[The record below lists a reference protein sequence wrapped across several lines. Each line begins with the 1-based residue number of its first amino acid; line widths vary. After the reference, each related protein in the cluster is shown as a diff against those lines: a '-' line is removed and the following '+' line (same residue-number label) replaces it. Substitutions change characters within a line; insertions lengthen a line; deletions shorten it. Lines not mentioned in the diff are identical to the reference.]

1 MLESLRAL
9 VLALLLLAVS
19 GLGDAQGFLH
29 AARVIEGGRVA
40 WGEVARSTA
49 GFAVGVVAYW
59 LAVPFLQGIGAGSPL
74 IQTLIWFGITIVGVA
89 LVSGDFLRW
98 SRLDQAIACAV
109 LLGIGWL
116 LVRTGG

>member
-1 MLESLRAL
+1 VADSLRAL
-9 VLALLLLAVS
+9 VPALLLLAVA

-29 AARVIEGGRVA
+29 AARVVEGGRVA
-40 WGEVARSTA
+40 WDEVGRSAA
-49 GFAVGVVAYW
+49 GFVVGVGAYW
-59 LAVPFLQGIGAGSPL
+59 LAVPFLQQIGAGSPL
-74 IQTLIWFGITIVGVA
+74 LQTLVWFGITIVGVA
-89 LVSGDFLRW
+89 FVSGDFLRW